1 LFIAWA
7 TSKENEK
14 RRLDDGQFGELNRTS
29 IMTSD
34 EFNQKFGAD
43 LGQALADTAKV
54 TAVNFWQDPEWPNLG
69 DHWGIELEELITGT
83 RTDIKGSLDEL
94 NTYAKGLVANRK

>member
-1 LFIAWA
+1 
-7 TSKENEK
+7 
-14 RRLDDGQFGELNRTS
+14 
-29 IMTSD
+29 MTSD

-83 RTDIKGSLDEL
+83 RADIKGSLDEL

>member
-1 LFIAWA
+1 M
-7 TSKENEK
+7 
-14 RRLDDGQFGELNRTS
+14 FGVGCPISVALTAS
-29 IMTSD
+29 
-34 EFNQKFGAD
+34 
-43 LGQALADTAKV
+43 GQALADTAKV

>member
-1 LFIAWA
+1 
-7 TSKENEK
+7 
-14 RRLDDGQFGELNRTS
+14 
-29 IMTSD
+29 MTSD

-43 LGQALADTAKV
+43 LGQALGETAKV

-83 RTDIKGSLDEL
+83 RSDIKGSLDEL